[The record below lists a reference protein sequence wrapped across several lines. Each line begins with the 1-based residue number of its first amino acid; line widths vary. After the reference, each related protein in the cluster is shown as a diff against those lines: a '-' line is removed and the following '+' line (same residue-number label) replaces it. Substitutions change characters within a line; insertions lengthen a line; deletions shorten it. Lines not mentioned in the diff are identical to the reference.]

1 MGTTVPDD
9 GDGPVSLP
17 FAGPP
22 AAAQQLAAETAA
34 QWQLLA
40 ERRLDP
46 DRPPSGPYRRITDVR
61 VSTSDPDATP
71 LGAGDDGR
79 LGYHDHDVV
88 DGGKARIILAA
99 LVTPADVQDNQA
111 MLDLLD
117 RVRFRYHLHVRRAV
131 ADSK

>member
-1 MGTTVPDD
+1 M
-9 GDGPVSLP
+9 
-17 FAGPP
+17 
-22 AAAQQLAAETAA
+22 
-34 QWQLLA
+34 
-40 ERRLDP
+40 
-46 DRPPSGPYRRITDVR
+46 
-61 VSTSDPDATP
+61 STSDPDATP

-79 LGYHDHDVV
+79 LGYHDHYVV

>member
-9 GDGPVSLP
+9 GYGPVSLP
-17 FAGPP
+17 VAGPP
-22 AAAQQLAAETAA
+22 EAAQQLAVETEA